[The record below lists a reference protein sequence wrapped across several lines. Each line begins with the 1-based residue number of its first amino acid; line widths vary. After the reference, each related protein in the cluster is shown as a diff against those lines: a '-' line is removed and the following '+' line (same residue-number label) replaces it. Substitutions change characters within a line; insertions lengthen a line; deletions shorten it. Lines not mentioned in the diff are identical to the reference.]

1 MSKLVMGFDEL
12 TIDKQR
18 MAGGK
23 GGMLAKMYQEGYPVP
38 EGFVILPSA
47 FYKEK
52 LKREALDGIK
62 EKLTL
67 IRNNHGN
74 CSFAVRSSALS
85 EDSATAS
92 FAGEFET
99 VLNVSSD
106 IAIEAAI
113 DTVFKSRESERVK
126 SYSSFQGIEEAH
138 EIAVVVQLM
147 VQSEI
152 SGVLFTADPIT
163 GSFTSMIGNY
173 VHGLGEQLVS
183 GEANAFDF
191 KLKRPMGGYEGPEGF
206 KKYASILFKLASK
219 LEKNLGAPQDIEWAV
234 AKNKLYI
241 LQARPI
247 TTLRAFNLDTYEV
260 NYSLVGDELWTNT
273 NVAEAIP
280 DVYPPFTWSIA
291 RQLDES
297 MNFIPDYYVFSGNI
311 CGRPYMNISRR
322 VSMISTISGKDGNSA
337 LKLLGDL
344 YGQLPEGIAMPIYPF
359 SRLEVLG
366 IMLPIVGRTAKQSM
380 KGIKNLPIFLKETP
394 AWCKSMRNNI
404 KAAKTKE
411 ELLTLWSTQL
421 KPYYLEAL
429 NCASMS
435 AMKLTNVSTLEKK
448 LTELMG
454 SEDSNTLL
462 SNLRVGAGLV
472 SLGPVLGI
480 SKVIKGE
487 MSREE
492 YLINYGHRGPHEYE
506 LSIADPMED
515 SDWLEIQIQEAK
527 KSEVDVEELLQK
539 QMVKYEAAKARFK
552 EKYPSKLKWLEKR
565 LVKAAEGAQLR
576 EEGRSEFVRAYRVV
590 RAFALKTAELTG
602 VGEDIFFLY
611 IDEVEELLKG
621 ITSQLKHIPA
631 RRKSYEFYK
640 TLPPFPSN
648 IRGRFNPLE
657 WMKEPNRRLDYYD
670 ASMPVELTGVSSA
683 TLKGCPGAA
692 GRVEGV
698 VRILTKPEEANLL
711 QLGEILVATT
721 TNIGWTPLFPKAA
734 AIITDIGAPLSHA
747 AIVARELGIP
757 AVVGCNNAT
766 LRLKTGDRVIVDG
779 GQGIVHLIS

>member
-1 MSKLVMGFDEL
+1 MSKIVMGFDEL
-12 TIDKQR
+12 TLNKQQ

-23 GGMLAKMYQEGYPVP
+23 GGTLAKMYQEGYPVP

-47 FYKEK
+47 FNEERLKKEALAEINEK
-52 LKREALDGIK
+52 LA
-62 EKLTL
+62 L
-67 IRNNHGN
+67 IRNKQDN

-99 VLNVSSD
+99 VLNVSTD
-106 IAIEAAI
+106 EGIEAAI
-113 DTVFKSRESERVK
+113 YTVFKSRESERVR
-126 SYSSFQGIEEAH
+126 SYSALQGIEESH

-152 SGVLFTADPIT
+152 SGVLFTADPIS
-163 GSFTSMIGNY
+163 GSYTSMIGNY

-183 GEANAFDF
+183 GEANAYDF
-191 KLKRPMGGYEGPEGF
+191 KLKRPKGSYEGPEEF
-206 KKYASILFKLASK
+206 SKYASVLFRLASK
-219 LEKNLGAPQDIEWAV
+219 LEKYLGAPQDIEWAV
-234 AKNKLYI
+234 AKGKLYI

-247 TTLRAFNLDTYEV
+247 TTLKAFNLETYEV

-297 MNFIPDYYVFSGNI
+297 MNFIPGYYVFSGNI

-322 VSMISTISGKDGNSA
+322 VSMISTVSGKDGNSA
-337 LKLLGDL
+337 IKLLGDL

-359 SRLEVLG
+359 SRLEVLR

-380 KGIKNLPIFLKETP
+380 KAMKNLPIFLKETP
-394 AWCKSMRNNI
+394 AWCVNMRSNI
-404 KAAKTKE
+404 KNAKTNE
-411 ELLTLWSTQL
+411 ELLTLWSTKL
-421 KPYYLEAL
+421 KPYYLGAL
-429 NCASMS
+429 NFAAMS

-448 LTELMG
+448 LTELVG

-462 SNLRVGAGLV
+462 SNLRVGSGLA
-472 SLGPVLGI
+472 SLGPVIGI
-480 SKVIKGE
+480 SKVIKDE

-515 SDWLEIQIQEAK
+515 PDWLEKQLLEAK
-527 KSEVDVEELLQK
+527 KSEINVVELLQK
-539 QMVKYEAAKARFK
+539 QNDKYEAAKKRFK
-552 EKYPSKLKWLEKR
+552 ERYPSKLKWLEKR
-565 LVKAAEGAQLR
+565 LAKAAEGAQLR
-576 EEGRSEFVRAYRVV
+576 EEGRSEFVRAYRAV
-590 RAFALKTAELTG
+590 RAFALKAAELTG
-602 VGEDIFFLY
+602 IGEDIFFLY
-611 IDEVEELLKG
+611 IDEVEDLLKG
-621 ITSQLKHIPA
+621 VTSQLKHIPA
-631 RRKSYEFYK
+631 RRKSFDFYK

-648 IRGRFNPLE
+648 IRGRFNPVE

-670 ASMPVELTGVSSA
+670 ASIPVQETVASST

-698 VRILTKPEEANLL
+698 VRILTKPEEADLL
-711 QLGEILVATT
+711 QPGEILVAST
-721 TNIGWTPLFPKAA
+721 TNIGWTPLFPKAS

-757 AVVGCNNAT
+757 AVVGCSNAT
-766 LRLKTGDRVIVDG
+766 IRLKTGDRVIVDG
-779 GQGIVHLIS
+779 GQGIVRIID